1 MGPGPDGSL
10 GMGPEMGSV
19 MNGKSSIVSNIYGWD
34 VDNFVNASNE
44 MIE

>member
-19 MNGKSSIVSNIYGWD
+19 MNGK
-34 VDNFVNASNE
+34 
-44 MIE
+44 